1 MRKTMSFLL
10 LLDACVLLRN
20 AKELKQMESPS
31 VTTMNPKIQSKQQKS
46 SLWRQVFRRL
56 LKKKIALSGLGFL
69 IFIFLFSFIGPF
81 FSPYGISGVDATNIN
96 QPPSSSHWLGTDK
109 LGRDVLTRLM
119 LAGRISLTVGLGAM
133 IMSLTIGAL
142 LGVLAGYYKG
152 IIDQI
157 VMRTADILMTLP
169 GLPLLF
175 IMAAVMSEWKVPA
188 EQRLYIV
195 MLMLSLVGWPG
206 LARLV
211 RSQILSLREREFIQA
226 TDALGLRDRRKLLNH
241 LLPNTVPLLIVAGTL
256 NVGSAILSESVLS
269 YFGLGVVPPTAS
281 WGNMINAANSLID
294 FQKRPW
300 LWIPPGVAIFLTVIS
315 INLLGD
321 GLRDAIDPNMKRR

>member
-1 MRKTMSFLL
+1 M
-10 LLDACVLLRN
+10 
-20 AKELKQMESPS
+20 KQR
-31 VTTMNPKIQSKQQKS
+31 KS
-46 SLWRQVFRRL
+46 SLWGQVFQRL
-56 LKKKIALSGLGFL
+56 LKQKIALLGLGFL
-69 IFIFLFSFIGPF
+69 IFIFVFSFIGPF
-81 FSPYGISGVDATNIN
+81 FSPYVNLGVNPTNIN
-96 QPPSSSHWLGTDK
+96 QPPNATHWLGTDK

-133 IMSLTIGAL
+133 VMSVTIGSL
-142 LGVLAGYYKG
+142 LGIMAGYYRG
-152 IIDQI
+152 IVDQI
-157 VMRTADILMTLP
+157 VMRTADVLMTLP

-175 IMAAVMSEWKVPA
+175 IMAAVMSEWKIPT
-188 EQRLYIV
+188 EHRLYIV

-211 RSQILSLREREFIQA
+211 RSQVLSLRERQFIQA

-241 LLPNTVPLLIVAGTL
+241 LLPNIVPLLIVSGTL
-256 NVGSAILSESVLS
+256 SVGGAILSESTLS
-269 YFGLGVVPPTAS
+269 YFGLGVVPPEAS
-281 WGNMINAANSLID
+281 WGNMITAANSLID

-300 LWIPPGVAIFLTVIS
+300 LWIPPGMAIFMTVIS